1 MRSPEAFTICSGYG
15 DVNAMAAVLDRAAK
29 LSAARTAGR
38 GAHGRFV
45 DPTVKTA
52 AATNKGALAHMSGV
66 SDRTPIH
73 LNPAQNITTY
83 ASAAMTDD
91 GSGRVRSS
99 VYGGAAALPH
109 RTSRRSKNSNAA
121 NAQKEAASE
130 AEIILRNNARG
141 RYSWP
146 SNRVRSANAG
156 R

>member
-83 ASAAMTDD
+83 ATAPMTDD
-91 GSGRVRSS
+91 GIGRVRSP
-99 VYGGAAALPH
+99 VCGGAACIGRAAG
-109 RTSRRSKNSNAA
+109 SKNSY
-121 NAQKEAASE
+121 AS
-130 AEIILRNNARG
+130 IVTRNSPRFSSRTIKISETG
-141 RYSWP
+141 SQ
-146 SNRVRSANAG
+146 
-156 R
+156 